1 MLGLQHTNQKG
12 SIMYSHI
19 LVPIDGS
26 DQSPLAIKAA
36 AELAEAIDA
45 KLTIFHAAQFQFE
58 PIYAENTAF
67 NVKHGAAFQQE
78 AKRHAIEILE
88 NYAKLTSVKTDQHFV
103 LSNYPATAIIDA
115 AFKYDCD
122 LIVMASH
129 GHRGIKGLLLGS
141 ETHKVLTHSKIP
153 VLVIR

>member
-1 MLGLQHTNQKG
+1 
-12 SIMYSHI
+12 MYTHI

-26 DQSPLAIKAA
+26 DQPTLAIKAA
-36 AELAEAIDA
+36 CELAEALDA
-45 KLTIFHAAQFQFE
+45 KVTIFHSAHYQFE
-58 PIYAENTAF
+58 PTYASNTAF
-67 NVKHGAAFQQE
+67 NIHHQEAFQKE
-78 AKRHAIEILE
+78 AKRHALMVLE
-88 NYAKLTSVKTDQHFV
+88 NAAKLATVTTDQHYV

-115 AFKYDCD
+115 ALKYGCD

-129 GHRGIKGLLLGS
+129 GHRGIQGLLLGS